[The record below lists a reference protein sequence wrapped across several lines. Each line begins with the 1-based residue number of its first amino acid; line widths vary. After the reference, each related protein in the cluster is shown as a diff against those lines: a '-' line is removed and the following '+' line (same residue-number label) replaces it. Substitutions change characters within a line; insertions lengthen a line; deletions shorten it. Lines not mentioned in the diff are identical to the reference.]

1 MKLVVAIIKPFKLD
15 EVRQALTAIG
25 VHGMTVTE
33 VKGYGRQKGHTE
45 IYRGAEYVVNFLP
58 KLRIEI
64 AVASDI
70 AEKAV
75 GVITANARTGQIGDG
90 KIFVTPIDHALQNP
104 HRRDRQRRALRF
116 QYFNARRQRC
126 RRASRDSQETTTRRG
141 NSMGAPSYRA
151 ASNAALTLLA
161 ANFLLTTPASAETS
175 AINPADTAWMIVA
188 TALVLMMTI
197 PGLALFYSGMV
208 RKKNVLATMA
218 QSLAAVAMISI
229 LWVAFGYSLAFVGD
243 GPWIGSLDRWFLVGM
258 TMDSVNPAAKTIP
271 EALFMLY
278 QMTFAIITVAL
289 VAGAVADRMRFSAYL
304 LFSAGWFM
312 FAYVPLAHWVW
323 GGGFLATMGVLDFA
337 GGLVVHLSAG
347 VGGLVAAKVM
357 GRRHGYGSENLAPFD
372 LSLAVMGTGLL
383 WVGWFG
389 FNGGSA
395 LAANSRAVMAITA
408 THLAA
413 CAGALTWAAIEW
425 ATRRKPSV
433 LGMISGAI
441 AGLGT
446 ITPASGFVA
455 PWHGVIIGVVAG
467 TLCFWACTWL
477 KQRLQYDDSLDV
489 FGVHGI
495 GGMTGTLLAGVFA
508 VSAIGGTSGL
518 LEGNPQQVLIQ
529 LYGVAATLVWSGGV
543 TFVLLKLVSVF
554 VPLRVSLQQEL
565 EGLDIS
571 QHGEALQ

>member
-1 MKLVVAIIKPFKLD
+1 LAAPTAFAAIIAF
-15 EVRQALTAIG
+15 
-25 VHGMTVTE
+25 
-33 VKGYGRQKGHTE
+33 
-45 IYRGAEYVVNFLP
+45 
-58 KLRIEI
+58 
-64 AVASDI
+64 
-70 AEKAV
+70 
-75 GVITANARTGQIGDG
+75 
-90 KIFVTPIDHALQNP
+90 
-104 HRRDRQRRALRF
+104 
-116 QYFNARRQRC
+116 
-126 RRASRDSQETTTRRG
+126 
-141 NSMGAPSYRA
+141 
-151 ASNAALTLLA
+151 
-161 ANFLLTTPASAETS
+161 TTPACAETPTIS
-175 AINPADTAWMIVA
+175 AADTAWMIVA
-188 TALVLMMTI
+188 TAFVLMMTI

-218 QSLAAVAMISI
+218 QSLAAVGIISI

-243 GPWIGSLDRWFLVGM
+243 GPWIGSLDRWFLAGM
-258 TMDSVNPAAKTIP
+258 EMDSVNPLAKTIP

-304 LFSAGWFM
+304 LFSVGWFM
-312 FAYVPLAHWVW
+312 FVYVPLAHWVW
-323 GGGFLATMGVLDFA
+323 GGGFLGAAGVIDFA

-347 VGGLVAAKVM
+347 IGGLVAAKVM
-357 GRRHGYGSENLAPFD
+357 GRRHGYGAENLAPFD
-372 LSLAVMGTGLL
+372 LSLAVIGTGLL

-413 CAGALTWAAIEW
+413 CAGALTWGAIEW
-425 ATRRKPSV
+425 STRRKPSV
-433 LGMISGAI
+433 LGMISGAV

-455 PWHGVIIGVVAG
+455 PWHGIVIGIAAG
-467 TLCFWACTWL
+467 ALCFWACTSL
-477 KQRLQYDDSLDV
+477 KHRFNYDDSLDV

-508 VSAIGGTSGL
+508 TAAIGGTSGL
-518 LEGNPQQVLIQ
+518 IEGNPQQLLLQ
-529 LYGVAATLVWSGGV
+529 LYGVAVTLAWSGGL
-543 TFVLLKLVSVF
+543 TFILLKAVGAF
-554 VPLRVSLQQEL
+554 VPLRVSQQQEL